1 MKARVT
7 LKGSLHQGTRGRFA
21 AIIVLLSAALY
32 LGGCSSAEQ
41 TTGMLA
47 YQQGDYAKAE
57 QEFMKELNRNPSN
70 EEAWF
75 YLGASRL
82 FLNKYKEAEEAFTQY
97 RKIGK
102 NSYKDQI
109 EDAWV
114 KRYNSGADK
123 FEAAQKGK
131 TPDEQ
136 VKLFNEAVDE
146 FKVCLILLPDS
157 AFVQKYIDNINS
169 KIALILIKPFLDK
182 GVELLEQEK
191 FEEAVNEF
199 KKGLT
204 IGLTRDNPN
213 YFVIQYNVGVTY
225 LKWGEKMRIDS
236 AAVNSE
242 SRAHLDKY
250 KEALVYLEELKNS
263 PDKNDQLTAY
273 ELLVQVY
280 GNLNMSDKAL
290 EAIKRRDELRAE
302 LGK

>member
-1 MKARVT
+1 MA
-7 LKGSLHQGTRGRFA
+7 G
-21 AIIVLLSAALY
+21 IVYIS
-32 LGGCSSAEQ
+32 GCSSAEQ

-82 FLNKYKEAEEAFTQY
+82 FLNKYKEAEEAFIQY

-123 FEAAQKGK
+123 FELAQKAQ
-131 TPDEQ
+131 TPEEQ
-136 VKLFNEAVDE
+136 IKLYNEAARE
-146 FKVCLILLPDS
+146 FKVCLILIPDS
-157 AFVQKYIDNINS
+157 TFVQKYVDNING
-169 KIALILIKPFLDK
+169 KIALITIKPYLDK
-182 GVELLEQEK
+182 GVELLDQGK
-191 FEEAVNEF
+191 FEESVNEF
-199 KKGLT
+199 KKGLSA
-204 IGLTRDNPN
+204 GLTKDNPN
-213 YFVIQYNVGVTY
+213 YFVIQYNIGVAY

-236 AAVNSE
+236 AEVNPDSK
-242 SRAHLDKY
+242 AHLEKY
-250 KEALVYLEELKNS
+250 KEALTYLEEMKDS

-273 ELLVQVY
+273 ELLIQVY
-280 GNLNMSDKAL
+280 GNLNMQEKAL
-290 EAIKRRDELRAE
+290 EAIKIRDELKKE